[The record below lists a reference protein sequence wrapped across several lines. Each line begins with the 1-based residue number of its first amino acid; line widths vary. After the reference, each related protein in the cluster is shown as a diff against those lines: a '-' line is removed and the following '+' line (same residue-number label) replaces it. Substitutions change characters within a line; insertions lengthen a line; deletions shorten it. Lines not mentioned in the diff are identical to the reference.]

1 MYGKKYKF
9 HYIHS
14 EHFNSQKKCFQS
26 LFLPQNLHHFH
37 FLLSVF
43 KIFETQLL
51 CLATGHSSHFLWR
64 NFNFGALWT
73 IAHLAIE
80 VDLGHDGDVLFCI
93 LRLHWNWT
101 GQCFALDRTLDSI
114 LHRSRTL
121 GRRAEF
127 SQKER
132 YFVGSRGRNW
142 DQIEITLQQSR
153 KKQENNR
160 WRKKVIILGELQL
173 YAMEKRTIFVWI
185 ACHLNVI
192 LTTRLFQILNLFCV
206 FCDEVRIDF
215 DDNIF
220 ISSTSSPRSNAF
232 FQLGKPHRCAGGT

>member
-1 MYGKKYKF
+1 MF
-9 HYIHS
+9 V
-14 EHFNSQKKCFQS
+14 
-26 LFLPQNLHHFH
+26 PQNLHHFH
-37 FLLSVF
+37 FLLSMFQIF
-43 KIFETQLL
+43 KTQLL

-80 VDLGHDGDVLFCI
+80 VDLETAQGMFFFAFWGC
-93 LRLHWNWT
+93 T
-101 GQCFALDRTLDSI
+101 GTGAGQCFALDRTLDSI
-114 LHRSRTL
+114 LHRSGL
-121 GRRAEF
+121 GRRAKF

-160 WRKKVIILGELQL
+160 WRKKVIILG
-173 YAMEKRTIFVWI
+173 APIVRNGKRTIFVWI

-192 LTTRLFQILNLFCV
+192 LTIRLFQILNLFCV
-206 FCDEVRIDF
+206 FCDEVRIDV
-215 DDNIF
+215 DDKSC
-220 ISSTSSPRSNAF
+220 ISLTSSPRSNAF
-232 FQLGKPHRCAGGT
+232 FSLENLTAVLGEHNLTYLRSQNLFVLKLSDE

>member
-1 MYGKKYKF
+1 MF
-9 HYIHS
+9 V
-14 EHFNSQKKCFQS
+14 
-26 LFLPQNLHHFH
+26 PQNLHHFH
-37 FLLSVF
+37 FLLSMFQIF
-43 KIFETQLL
+43 KTQLL

-80 VDLGHDGDVLFCI
+80 VDLGHNGDVLFCI

-114 LHRSRTL
+114 LHRSGL
-121 GRRAEF
+121 GRRAKF

-160 WRKKVIILGELQL
+160 WRKKVIILGAPIVRNGKKDHFCLNCLSFECYSNNTAVSDIESVLRLLWWGENWCWWQKL
-173 YAMEKRTIFVWI
+173 Y
-185 ACHLNVI
+185 
-192 LTTRLFQILNLFCV
+192 ILNFL
-206 FCDEVRIDF
+206 
-215 DDNIF
+215 
-220 ISSTSSPRSNAF
+220 SSF
-232 FQLGKPHRCAGGT
+232 